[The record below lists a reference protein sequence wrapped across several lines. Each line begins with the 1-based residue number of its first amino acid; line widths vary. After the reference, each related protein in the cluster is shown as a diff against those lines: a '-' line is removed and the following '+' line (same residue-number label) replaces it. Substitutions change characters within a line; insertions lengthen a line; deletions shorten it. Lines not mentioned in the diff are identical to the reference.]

1 MLNEAQQRAVEA
13 TGHCLVAAGPGSG
26 KTRVLSERG
35 ARLLRENPTH
45 RLCAVTFTSDAAQEL
60 AQRMLQL
67 VPDAERRILHGT
79 FHALCKK
86 QLLASGR
93 AVRLIND
100 HQSRDYLRRAF
111 QVLVEEGC
119 GEKFE
124 DFEAAI
130 AALKA
135 DPDAVFRVL
144 ASVTPTADGIER
156 GPAPASVERGL
167 LLYQESLAANGV
179 LDFADLILQAVFGM
193 RDGSVKPMQVE
204 HLLVDEFQDTDA
216 AQFAWMRGHLDAGV
230 CVTIVGDDDQS
241 IYGWRQALGYAG
253 MDAFAKLARA
263 EHVVLDTTY
272 RCARSIIR
280 SAGQLILQNRERIP
294 KNLRTASSKDG
305 QIRVEG
311 CRSREQELQ
320 LIVSRIKACEDPSS
334 WAVLART
341 NALLDALELAM
352 AGEIEFVR
360 EDARSFW
367 SLKGPRLFL
376 GVVKSLVTNDML
388 GLDAVLGHCGV
399 GQGDLHRIALAT
411 HSTYPGAALRF
422 ATQDLPELASMPVP
436 VRLLREYLPAWMRAL
451 DRPDAAQGIGF
462 EAIAEFLL
470 SQVRWQGK
478 SRTSPAVLETERT
491 RLNNCVERF
500 RNVKAADLRGFI
512 RRLENA
518 EEKQTKAGPR
528 LMTLHGSE
536 GLEFDRVWLMACE
549 RGVLPPSSAIGRVLD
564 EERRL
569 MYVGMTRARFELT
582 VSYSTGNNAA
592 ASEFIEQAGLFA
604 ACKA

>member
-1 MLNEAQQRAVEA
+1 MLNEAQQRAVDA

-35 ARLLRENPTH
+35 ARILRENPSH

-60 AQRMLQL
+60 AHRMLQL
-67 VPDAERRILHGT
+67 VPNAGRRIQHGT

-100 HQSRDYLRRAF
+100 HQARDYLRRAF
-111 QVLVEEGC
+111 QALVEEGY

-124 DFEAAI
+124 DFESAV

-135 DPDAVFRVL
+135 DPDAVRSVQ
-144 ASVTPTADGIER
+144 ASVSPSADGVER
-156 GPAPASVERGL
+156 GPAPASIERGF

-193 RDGSVKPMQVE
+193 RQGTVAPLQVE

-216 AQFAWMRGHLDAGV
+216 AQFAWMRAHLEAGV

-253 MDAFAKLARA
+253 MDAFAKLAQA

-280 SAGQLILQNRERIP
+280 SAGQLILQNQERIP

-352 AGEIEFVR
+352 AGEIDFVR
-360 EDARSFW
+360 EDSRSFW

-388 GLDAVLGHCGV
+388 GFDALLGHCGV
-399 GQGDLHRIALAT
+399 GQAELHRIAVAT
-411 HSTYPGAALRF
+411 DSTYPGAALRF
-422 ATQDLPELASMPVP
+422 VNQELSALQTLPLPA
-436 VRLLREYLPAWMRAL
+436 RLLREFLPAWMRAL
-451 DRPDAAQGIGF
+451 DREDAPQGIGYA
-462 EAIAEFLL
+462 AIAEFILT
-470 SQVRWQGK
+470 QVRWQG
-478 SRTSPAVLETERT
+478 RTKTASAVLDTERT
-491 RLNNCVERF
+491 RLKHCVERF
-500 RNVKAADLRGFI
+500 QAVKPADLRGFI
-512 RRLENA
+512 RRLESA
-518 EEKQTKAGPR
+518 EEKQTKTGPR
-528 LMTLHGSE
+528 LMTLHGSK

-549 RGVLPPSSAIGRVLD
+549 RGVLPPSSAIGKVLD

-582 VSYSTGNNAA
+582 VSYSTANNGA

-604 ACKA
+604 ASRN

>member
-13 TGHCLVAAGPGSG
+13 AGHCLVAAGPGSG

-35 ARLLRENPTH
+35 ARILRENSTL

-60 AQRMLQL
+60 AHRMLQL
-67 VPDAERRILHGT
+67 VPNASRRIQHGT

-100 HQSRDYLRRAF
+100 HQARDYLRRAF
-111 QVLVEEGC
+111 QVIVEEGF
-119 GEKFE
+119 GEKFDE
-124 DFEAAI
+124 FESAVAK
-130 AALKA
+130 LKA
-135 DPDAVFRVL
+135 DPDAVMVVRR
-144 ASVTPTADGIER
+144 SITPSPDGVEV
-156 GPAPASVERGL
+156 GPTEGSVERGF
-167 LLYQESLAANGV
+167 LLYQESLSSNGV

-193 RDGSVKPMQVE
+193 RDGSVLPLQVE

-253 MDAFAKLARA
+253 MDAFAKLAQA

-280 SAGQLILQNRERIP
+280 SAGQLILQNQERIP

-341 NALLDALELAM
+341 NALLDALEIAM
-352 AGEIEFVR
+352 SGEIEFVR

-376 GVVKSLVTNDML
+376 GVVKSLVSNDML
-388 GLDAVLGHCGV
+388 GLDALLGHCGV
-399 GQGDLHRIALAT
+399 GQSDLHRIAVAT

-422 ATQDLPELASMPVP
+422 ARQELPDLQALPAPA
-436 VRLLREYLPAWMRAL
+436 RQLRAFLPAWMRAL
-451 DRPDAAQGIGF
+451 DHPNAAQGIGF
-462 EAIAEFLL
+462 EAIAEFMLT
-470 SQVRWQGK
+470 QVQWQGR
-478 SRTSPAVLETERT
+478 SRTSPQVIETERT
-491 RLNNCVERF
+491 RLKSCVERF
-500 RNVKAADLRGFI
+500 QTVKPTDLQGFI

-518 EEKQTKAGPR
+518 EEKQTKTGPR
-528 LMTLHGSE
+528 LMTLHGSK

-549 RGVLPPSSAIGRVLD
+549 RGVFPPSAAIGKVLD

-582 VSYSTGNNAA
+582 VSYSTANNGA

-604 ACKA
+604 ASRA